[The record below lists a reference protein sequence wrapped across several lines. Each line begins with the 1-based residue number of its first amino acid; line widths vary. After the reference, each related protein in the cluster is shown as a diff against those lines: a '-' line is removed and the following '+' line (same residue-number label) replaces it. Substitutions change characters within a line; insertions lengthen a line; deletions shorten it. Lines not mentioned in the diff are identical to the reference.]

1 MTKGTGNPTANKRGA
16 KLMSYNPKKY
26 SELLKVI
33 TAIGS
38 HCRELRIVDAFSGL
52 RLRVVAVN

>member
-1 MTKGTGNPTANKRGA
+1 
-16 KLMSYNPKKY
+16 MSYNPKKY